1 MIAYHA
7 YLNSKMKNVFGHL
20 LVLVVI
26 VVLMGRGANRL
37 QLLLVSVLTKF
48 CINNVTVCYPLS
60 VSVSDED
67 DYLELKQGK
76 DDLLLCP
83 FITLDGSVKVGRY
96 NRGWNIVVVNV
107 ME

>member
-76 DDLLLCP
+76 DDDCLIIVP
-83 FITLDGSVKVGRY
+83 FYYTRWQCQSRKVQ
-96 NRGWNIVVVNV
+96 
-107 ME
+107 